1 MVTTVANQWETLT
14 YDFSG
19 APDLD
24 YITFIVFY
32 DFGNQDAGTY
42 RFDEIELVN

>member
-1 MVTTVANQWETLT
+1 LI

-24 YITFIVFY
+24 YISFIVFY
-32 DFGNQDAGTY
+32 DFGNQDGGVY